1 MPEHITRDEA
11 TQIAERAV
19 EGVLERL
26 GVDTKDPIQAQADFA
41 KLRALRR
48 LMDDDEFQLDLAF
61 MRRWRTNTDKITD
74 TGIRAVAKWFF
85 LGLLAIMALG
95 TKDWWIKHVTG

>member
-1 MPEHITRDEA
+1 MEHIDRGEA
-11 TQIAERAV
+11 ERIAERAV

-41 KLRALRR
+41 KLRSLRR

-74 TGIRAVAKWFF
+74 TGIRAVAKWMV
-85 LGLLAIMALG
+85 LGILAMLVLG
-95 TKDWWIKHVTG
+95 TKDWWIKHITG